1 MRIEGDI
8 PRNFF
13 ARLWSYTVASLASLA
28 SFSLGQHDSASGSA
42 ADAGQNPAGQN
53 GAEQN
58 AGQKEGSDADAHD
71 IAQFQSGKV
80 VGFNRLVLR
89 HKDRVHTLCF
99 RLLGR
104 GEDALD
110 AAQEVF
116 VRVYQ
121 GLPRFRGEAKFTT
134 WLHTIALNTCRNR
147 QVSVAGR
154 MAARSAPMVSDESG
168 EETLAARVQGGDID
182 WRVESLEGA
191 GQESRSNPPQGPKV
205 EWSSGS
211 PDHDLVR
218 KRREALLQK
227 ALVTLPFDMR
237 QALVLRDIDGRSYE
251 DIAALTHWEM
261 GTVRSRIHRA
271 REKLREILKDSWE

>member
-1 MRIEGDI
+1 MHIEGDF

-13 ARLWSYTVASLASLA
+13 ARLWSYMVASLASLA
-28 SFSLGQHDSASGSA
+28 SFSLGRHDSASASA
-42 ADAGQNPAGQN
+42 ADAGQNA
-53 GAEQN
+53 AEQ
-58 AGQKEGSDADAHD
+58 KDGSDADAHD

-104 GEDALD
+104 SEDALD
-110 AAQEVF
+110 VAQEVF

-134 WLHTIALNTCRNR
+134 WLHTIVLNACRNR

-154 MAARSAPMVSDESG
+154 MAARSAPVASDESG

-182 WRVESLEGA
+182 WRVENLESS
-191 GQESRSNPPQGPKV
+191 GQESHSNPPQAPKV

-218 KRREALLQK
+218 RRREALLQN
-227 ALVTLPFDMR
+227 ALVSLPFDMR

-251 DIAALTHWEM
+251 EIAAATRWEM